1 MNYRTPVLLLLL
13 PTLMALAGC
22 EDADEGTMV
31 GTLERDRVE
40 LTVDSNEPI
49 VARHVPDGAAV
60 TKGTLIMEQE
70 TSRIVAQL
78 EQSEAARDQA
88 AGRLAELRRG
98 PREEAIRETRARL
111 DAARAQST
119 NAKSEYERV
128 KGVFDRGLSTAA
140 LLEQTETS
148 WRAAA
153 ANERAVHEELAA
165 QLEGTTVEELD
176 QAEAALAV
184 AEAAT
189 RQAAIQ
195 LERTRLVAPV
205 DGTVDKLLYQVGE
218 RPAPG
223 ATVAVMLDSARA
235 FARIYV
241 PEHLRAHVKPGDQ
254 LEVAIDGVDTAMQ
267 GTVKWVSS
275 DATFTPYFALTE
287 HDRSRLSYLAEVDL
301 AGAAQ
306 LPSGVP
312 LEARIPAAGK

>member
-1 MNYRTPVLLLLL
+1 
-13 PTLMALAGC
+13 
-22 EDADEGTMV
+22 MV

-49 VARHVPDGAAV
+49 VARHVPDGATV
-60 TKGTLIMEQE
+60 TKGTLILEQE

-111 DAARAQST
+111 DAARAQT
-119 NAKSEYERV
+119 KNAKSEYDRV

-140 LLEQTETS
+140 LLEQMETT
-148 WRAAA
+148 WRAAEA
-153 ANERAVHEELAA
+153 DERAVSEELAA
-165 QLEGTTVEELD
+165 QLEGTTVEELE
-176 QAEAALAV
+176 QAEAALEV

-223 ATVAVMLDSARA
+223 ATVAVMLDSARV

-241 PEHLRAHVKPGDQ
+241 PEHLRAQVKPGNQ

-301 AGAAQ
+301 ASAAQ

-312 LEARIPAAGK
+312 LEARIPVAGK